1 MFYMKPF
8 NNCLNSVY
16 NMRSELLKYIFKCT
30 VIVFFRC
37 SADKHVHDSKLSTP
51 SQSSLVIIVAEH
63 QSVLGT
69 RQTKLHRSLSTCKS
83 IKFSFKLEFF
93 D

>member
-1 MFYMKPF
+1 MKPF
-8 NNCLNSVY
+8 KNCLNSVY

-30 VIVFFRC
+30 VIGFFRC

-69 RQTKLHRSLSTCKS
+69 RQTKLHQTKLHRSQHQLVFGTRQT
-83 IKFSFKLEFF
+83 
-93 D
+93 